1 MILRSATLKD
11 ASDIAAIFNDAIQ
24 TSMAVWKEHPVSV
37 QDRENWMAA
46 RLDVGHPVLIAEDA
60 GQVLGY
66 ASYAQL
72 SSNEGYRFCVE
83 NSIYVHPDT
92 KGKGIGR
99 AMLAALIDTARNQGM
114 HSMVSDMDAENDG
127 SRILHEK
134 FGFQQVGLIKQAGF
148 KKGEWRDLL
157 ILQLMLDGT
166 A

>member
-1 MILRSATLKD
+1 MILRSATLDD
-11 ASDIAAIFNDAIQ
+11 AADIAAIFNDAIQ
-24 TSMAVWKEHPVSV
+24 TSMAVWKETPVPP
-37 QDRENWMAA
+37 DNRAEWIRA
-46 RLDVGHPVLIAEDA
+46 RLDVGHPVLIAEED

-72 SSNEGYRFCVE
+72 STNEGYRFCVE
-83 NSIYVHPDT
+83 NSIYVHPDA

-99 AMLAALIDTARNQGM
+99 TLLGKLIDTARDQGM

-134 FGFQQVGLIKQAGF
+134 FGFQQVGLIKHAGF

-157 ILQLMLDGT
+157 ILQLMLNGAT
-166 A
+166 